1 MKAIC
6 STAALIVLAACQTQP
21 EKPKPAQAILWD
33 VTIVCPS
40 TSALGSANITATA
53 HVILKHEGVY
63 VGRIVNSVGNSGLFG
78 AVIEENALKVRV
90 EYPGVSPIRAALFAD
105 DKNQRL
111 LGQDSNGCAL
121 AIDLPEEL
129 RSL

>member
-1 MKAIC
+1 MKAINWIA
-6 STAALIVLAACQTQP
+6 TIILLAACQNQP
-21 EKPKPAQAILWD
+21 EKPKPTQVITWD
-33 VTIVCPS
+33 VNILCPS
-40 TSALGSANITATA
+40 ASALGSANITATA
-53 HVILKHEGVY
+53 HVFLKHEGVY

-78 AVIEENALKVRV
+78 AVIEEKTLQIRV
-90 EYPGVSPIRAALFAD
+90 EYPGVAPIRAVLFAE

-121 AIDLPEEL
+121 TIDRPEEL